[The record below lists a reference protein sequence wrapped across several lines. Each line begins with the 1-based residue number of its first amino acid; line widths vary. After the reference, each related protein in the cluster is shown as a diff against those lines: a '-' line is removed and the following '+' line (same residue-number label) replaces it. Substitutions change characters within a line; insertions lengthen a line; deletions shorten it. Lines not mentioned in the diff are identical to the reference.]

1 MERKLNDVIIYNHEG
16 ETIYLKVTPTKD
28 NTCQGCFFYEN
39 CRTCWSDIKNIV
51 GSCDK
56 IHRSDNTPV
65 IFTKINN
72 NKIMKNITLEEAREL
87 YKLGGIAK
95 EIALRNFLEEE
106 ILNDYTLITSLP
118 KESICKTTDLYA
130 KLKTVYKEIS
140 KGREVSLTKG
150 CIYTPVIILAS
161 NTFVPNSGKFV
172 CKVLI
177 DDKEFCVYISTNSTK
192 WEGKLDY
199 ENDGV
204 YCGRGLLENTWVF
217 KEKEQSEH
225 FVKVFYKELILLSLA
240 DEHKVEFI

>member
-1 MERKLNDVIIYNHEG
+1 MERKANDIITYNHEG

-28 NTCQGCFFYEN
+28 STCRGCFFHGKCNTY
-39 CRTCWSDIKNIV
+39 WHYVKNIV

-87 YKLGGIAK
+87 YKQGGMAK
-95 EIALRNFLEEE
+95 EIALRAYSEKE
-106 ILNDYTLITSLP
+106 IVNDYTLITSFPDEIL
-118 KESICKTTDLYA
+118 CTTTDLYA
-130 KLKTVYKEIS
+130 KLKTVYREIS
-140 KGREVSLTKG
+140 KGREISLTKG

-161 NTFVPNSGKFV
+161 NTFVPNTGKFV
-172 CKVLI
+172 CKILI
-177 DDKEFCVYISTNSTK
+177 DDKEFCVYISTNSTR

-217 KEKEQSEH
+217 KEKGQAEH
-225 FVKVFYKELILLSLA
+225 FVKFFYKELILLSLA